1 MHFTLTVRFTVPPDI
16 QGEVKD
22 LDIPLDV
29 DLSPD
34 ESQISVQWIKS
45 TVRDRV
51 PQCGQRR
58 LRLIHGGRVLS
69 EKSDL
74 RREVFEP
81 RVRQQQQAAEGE
93 AETLRVFVHC
103 LIGEVLTP
111 QQLAEENKLDSA
123 PQART
128 TAPEVVGFDRLLQQ
142 GFSPEDIEDLRR
154 QFHAIYN
161 PNEASNAAG
170 RWGGGSAGEIS
181 DLEEEE
187 ARQRRVRQL
196 EERWIES
203 TVTPAAMSGD
213 ASGSL
218 RAPEG
223 GDATVGATGGAAGDI
238 AGGADGGTAPAG
250 GVDLELDE
258 NSGNEDL
265 LLGLVVGIFLGVLS
279 VILLAL
285 DSSVFNKRQKSAIVA
300 GVFINFSFAV
310 MRGQWV

>member
-1 MHFTLTVRFTVPPDI
+1 MHFTLTIRFTVPPDI

-22 LDIPLDV
+22 LDIPLEV
-29 DLSPD
+29 DLSRD
-34 ESQISVQWIKS
+34 ELQISVQWIKS

-51 PQCGQRR
+51 QQCAQRR

-69 EKSDL
+69 EKLDL

-103 LIGEVLTP
+103 LIGDLLTP
-111 QQLAEENKLDSA
+111 QQLAEENKLDLA

-161 PNEASNAAG
+161 PNEANAAG
-170 RWGGGSAGEIS
+170 GGGSAGEIS

-213 ASGSL
+213 AMGSL
-218 RAPEG
+218 RAPEA
-223 GDATVGATGGAAGDI
+223 GDATGNTGGAAGGI
-238 AGGADGGTAPAG
+238 AGGAEGGAAPAG

-285 DSSVFNKRQKSAIVA
+285 DSSVFNKRQKLAVVA